1 MLLDPPDDETYKL
14 CVKEE
19 VILDPGESDVL
30 LAGKAGQIYVVLE
43 VLEAFKETEVVPM
56 IVVNW
61 FMSIGLKASFAMVS
75 FELGVCNRRI
85 TSLL

>member
-1 MLLDPPDDETYKL
+1 
-14 CVKEE
+14 VKEA

-43 VLEAFKETEVVPM
+43 AFEAFKETEVVPM

-61 FMSIGLKASFAMVS
+61 SMSRGPRASFAMVS
-75 FELGVCNRRI
+75 FELGVCNRKI